1 MKLIAGLLFI
11 GLASGC
17 AGKTAPV
24 ATVATN
30 SANPACQDQRA
41 RDRKQREL
49 ALRKQR
55 MRQYHARG
63 LSPPENEA
71 ALERALE
78 AERTACVAVQT
89 ADEPVQQHAN
99 APVQPIPS
107 ADEPVVQPA
116 GEPVV
121 QPADTPVVHPANEP
135 ADD

>member
-1 MKLIAGLLFI
+1 VIAGLLLI

-17 AGKTAPV
+17 ASKTAPV

-30 SANPACQDQRA
+30 SANPCQGDEHA
-41 RDRKQREL
+41 RDRRQREL

-78 AERTACVAVQT
+78 AERMACVPVQT
-89 ADEPVQQHAN
+89 ADEPVQRPAD
-99 APVQPIPS
+99 APVQPIQPVAPP

-116 GEPVV
+116 DEPVV
-121 QPADTPVVHPANEP
+121 QPADEP
-135 ADD
+135 SSD

>member
-1 MKLIAGLLFI
+1 MKVIAGLLLI

-24 ATVATN
+24 ETVATN
-30 SANPACQDQRA
+30 SVNPACQGDSRA
-41 RDRKQREL
+41 REKKHREL

-55 MRQYHARG
+55 MKQYHARG

-89 ADEPVQQHAN
+89 GDEPIQQTTN
-99 APVQPIPS
+99 VPVQPIPA
-107 ADEPVVQPA
+107 ADEPVAQPA
-116 GEPVV
+116 GEPAV
-121 QPADTPVVHPANEP
+121 QPVDEQLPS
-135 ADD
+135 D